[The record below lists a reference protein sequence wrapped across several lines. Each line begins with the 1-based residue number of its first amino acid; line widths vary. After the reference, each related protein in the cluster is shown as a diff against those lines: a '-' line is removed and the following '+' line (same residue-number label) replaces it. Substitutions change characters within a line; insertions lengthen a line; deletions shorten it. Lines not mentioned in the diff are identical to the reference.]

1 MYRLLIVD
9 DMPIVA
15 DGLEGLL
22 RGAVHLNVELYKA
35 CSGST
40 ALDILRSKRIDIVLS
55 DIKMPGMEGIDLLKE
70 IRLHWPHCK
79 VVFLTAYDDF
89 EYVRSAMS
97 LGGFEYILKVEDDRK
112 IIRTIERA
120 INSLNEENVARSL
133 IQQAY
138 RELLDADGGGA
149 MRDVP
154 FGSEAVRGT
163 LRELGLAAERKQA
176 GSTEPIAEE
185 TSGQAGKAYFQ
196 LHKVRLLGDYLESG
210 REAEF
215 DKLFDE
221 LSTFLL
227 GDETGYM
234 HKLECLH
241 ALNVVYVPS
250 LAACGLQNELTLL
263 RALYKRIQSGEESS
277 WRTIEGRFR
286 DLASSIFECKRSA
299 MNVNAHDFIDK
310 VHAYI
315 ETHLADDLSLAT
327 LAAHVNFNPSYF
339 SRFYKQTTGEAL
351 SDYIADIRNAK
362 AKELLQRPAM
372 KIQDIAEKTGYHSSM
387 AFIRFF
393 KKQNGITPEEYRRR
407 SLIGSRRKEYN
418 AGVGERRS

>member
-22 RGAVHLNVELYKA
+22 QEAAHLNVKLYKA
-35 CSGST
+35 YSGSK
-40 ALDILRSKRIDIVLS
+40 ALDVLRSERIDIVLC

-70 IRLHWPHCK
+70 IRHRWPHCK
-79 VVFLTAYDDF
+79 VIFLTAYDDF

-112 IIRTIERA
+112 IIRTIEKA
-120 INSLNEENVARSL
+120 IDAICEEDAARSL
-133 IQQAY
+133 VQQAY
-138 RELLDADGGGA
+138 RELLDADGGVA
-149 MRDVP
+149 MSDVP

-163 LRELGLAAERKQA
+163 LRELRIAIGRKQA
-176 GSTEPIAEE
+176 EAAQPEAEE
-185 TSGQAGKAYFQ
+185 TAVQAGTAYFQ
-196 LHKVRLLGDYLESG
+196 LHKVRLLGEYLESG

-215 DKLFDE
+215 DKLFGE
-221 LSTFLL
+221 LNAFLL
-227 GDETGYM
+227 GNATGHM

-241 ALNVVYVPS
+241 ALNAVYIPN
-250 LAACGLQNELTLL
+250 LAACGLQDELDVL
-263 RALYKRIQSGEESS
+263 RTLYKRIQSGEEGS
-277 WRTIEGRFR
+277 WETIGGCFR
-286 DLASSIFECKRSA
+286 IFAATIFKCKRSA
-299 MNVNAHDFIDK
+299 ANVNANDVIDK
-310 VHAYI
+310 IHAYI
-315 ETHLADDLSLAT
+315 EAQIADDLTLAT
-327 LAAHVNFNPSYF
+327 LAGHVNFNPSYF
-339 SRFYKQTTGEAL
+339 SRFYKQTTGNGL

-407 SLIGSRRKEYN
+407 NLHGSRT
-418 AGVGERRS
+418 